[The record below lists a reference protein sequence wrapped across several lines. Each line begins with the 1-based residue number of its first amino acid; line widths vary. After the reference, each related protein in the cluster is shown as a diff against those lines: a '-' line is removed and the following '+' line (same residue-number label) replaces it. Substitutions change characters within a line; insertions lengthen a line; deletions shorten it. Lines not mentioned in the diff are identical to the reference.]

1 MDFSQFH
8 FENNLWLS
16 GIAVIPA
23 VLLLYALFY
32 KSGAYAQSLE
42 RFADKHLLPH
52 LLKDGQRERRNW
64 QMPLLLWSLAWLC
77 GMVAMAGP
85 RWNYT
90 DVQAFKPEKD
100 LVIVLDLSTSM
111 EAQDVKPSRVVRGR
125 QRIEDLLKM
134 SRGMTVGFVAYA
146 AVPHMITPLTDDTR
160 TISNL
165 LPAIDTSLVTLQGD
179 RLKPALEMADR
190 MLSAEPGSSKSILV
204 ISDGNFEENDMAA
217 LVKAA
222 GGAAI
227 YTMGV
232 GTAEGAPIADEG
244 GGWLKDRDGKML
256 VTRLRAD
263 RLQALSAAGHG
274 FYVEENY
281 SDSGIKSILNQINGP
296 AAGQQDAH
304 KNIRIWQERFY
315 IPALALALLLL
326 PLFRKRYV
334 FPAVVFL
341 MLLSASSAE
350 AASWTDLFLNRDQ
363 QGLKAYDQGNYQKAM
378 EKFNTPYQH
387 GVAAYKAGRY
397 DQAVQ
402 SFKAAQGVQAEYNL
416 GNAQLM
422 QGKAEEAIASYENVL
437 KQNPNDAHAKHNLE
451 IAKKMLQQQKEQPQ
465 NKESSD
471 QKKDGQQDKQ
481 QSQNSQGGQNGQKQ
495 DAKNQPQKSSQN
507 GQAQPQPG
515 QEHPSPQQQQASDK
529 QQGAEPQNGAQAQKQ
544 EAQKQ
549 EAQKQEAQQQ
559 QAQKQQADTSAQE
572 QKDKAQAQ
580 PQGSAQSAE
589 AQKKKE
595 QQQQQQNSQEATAQ
609 EEGQQQPAPNGGR
622 PRTQQDINA
631 DQWLD
636 RIQNDPGSFLKN
648 QFMIEDRDSG
658 QQ

>member
-16 GIAVIPA
+16 GIGAIPA
-23 VLLLYALFY
+23 VLLLYMLFY
-32 KSGAYAQSLE
+32 KGGAYAQSLE

-52 LLKDGQRERRNW
+52 LLKNGQRGRRSLRI
-64 QMPLLLWSLAWLC
+64 PLLLWSLAWLC

-100 LVIVLDLSTSM
+100 LVVVLDLSTSM

-134 SRGMTVGFVAYA
+134 SRGMTVGLVAYA

-190 MLSAEPGSSKSILV
+190 MLSGEPGNSKAILV

-232 GTAEGAPIADEG
+232 GTAEGAPIADEN
-244 GGWLKDRDGKML
+244 GGWVKDRDGKML
-256 VTRLRAD
+256 LTQLRAD
-263 RLQALSAAGHG
+263 RLQALSAAGRG
-274 FYVEENY
+274 FYVEESY
-281 SDSGIKSILNQINGP
+281 SDSGIKSILDRINGP
-296 AAGQQDAH
+296 VAGQQDAH

-341 MLLSASSAE
+341 MLLSAPSAE

-363 QGLKAYDQGNYQKAM
+363 QGLKAYDQGDYQRAM

-387 GVAAYKAGRY
+387 GVAAYKAGLY
-397 DQAVQ
+397 DQAAQ
-402 SFKAAQGVQAEYNL
+402 SFKAARGVQAEYNL

-465 NKESSD
+465 NKENSD

-495 DAKNQPQKSSQN
+495 DAKDQPQQGSQK
-507 GQAQPQPG
+507 GQSQPQPG
-515 QEHPSPQQQQASDK
+515 KEQQQQQAQQHQGGEK
-529 QQGAEPQNGAQAQKQ
+529 QQGEKAQDSGQAQKQ
-544 EAQKQ
+544 EG
-549 EAQKQEAQQQ
+549 QKQEAQQQ
-559 QAQKQQADTSAQE
+559 QAAGQE
-572 QKDKAQAQ
+572 RKDKEQNQQGTAQK
-580 PQGSAQSAE
+580 AE
-589 AQKKKE
+589 AQKQKE
-595 QQQQQQNSQEATAQ
+595 QDQQLQQQQNGQEAAAQ
-609 EEGQQQPAPNGGR
+609 EEGQQQEAPNGTR

-648 QFMIEDRDSG
+648 QFMIEDRENG